1 MKKALA
7 LILALTL
14 VFALAACSGGNSNT
28 PAKSDTPS
36 STPAQND
43 TPANND
49 APAAESKSY
58 QLTGT
63 YEEEG
68 ANASMLNAAFLLNL
82 NADGTAVADRYKFGQ
97 YDASDAATNPTYEA
111 SFLSGTWKEVEK
123 DGVACLQ
130 IKLAY
135 VNEDGTTS
143 NDQTAYAYDVAGE
156 YSFDLTFPVV
166 PGMSY
171 SRVATL
177 SGGET
182 KTYADANA
190 FIQAYKKE
198 FTAPE
203 HIAEFTSEN
212 GATAYAQED
221 GTLLIFVG
229 YDQVAEGKWNVDES
243 GVTVSVA
250 GEKVDVTNE
259 NGAASFTFSRDP
271 GNGETVDYVLTCADT
286 SALGSVEVAA
296 DAPYTTT
303 VALGDQQFPAELTL
317 GEDGKGTF
325 KAAVEMA
332 ITYEKV
338 GNAVVI
344 AADGELEG
352 YAAQIFPNVPH
363 AYLLNADKSMLALKG
378 AYIAG
383 DMMAMYLTSDTD
395 MTCDVFAYGFAKDG
409 FTYSLNEDATE
420 LTVTGKPAEMGAFEQ
435 VWAGAGADVF
445 TLDGVVA
452 TAKA

>member
-1 MKKALA
+1 MKMKKILAIVLA
-7 LILALTL
+7 LVL
-14 VFALAACSGGNSNT
+14 VLALAACGGETEAPKTSTPSTT
-28 PAKSDTPS
+28 PATSDTPAS
-36 STPAQND
+36 S
-43 TPANND
+43 D
-49 APAAESKSY
+49 APAAEQKSF
-58 QLTGT
+58 QLTGV
-63 YEEEG
+63 YEEAG
-68 ANASMLNAAFLLNL
+68 SSASMLNAAFLLNL
-82 NADGTAVADRYKFGQ
+82 NADGTAVADRYKFSQ
-97 YDASDAATNPTYEA
+97 YDASDAATNPSFEA
-111 SFLSGTWKEVEK
+111 SYLSGTWKEVEK
-123 DGVACLQ
+123 DGVPCLQ

-135 VNEDGTTS
+135 VNADGSTS
-143 NDQTAYAYDVAGE
+143 NDQTAYAYDVAGD

-171 SRVATL
+171 SRNVTMN
-177 SGGET
+177 GGAT

-190 FIQAYKKE
+190 FIQAYKQE

-203 HIAEFTSEN
+203 HIAELTSEN
-212 GATAYAQED
+212 GATAYVQED

-243 GVTVSVA
+243 GVTVSVG
-250 GEKVDVTNE
+250 GEKADVTNE

-271 GNGETVDYVLTCADT
+271 GNGTVIDYVLTCADT
-286 SALGSVEVAA
+286 SALGSVEVAE

-303 VALGDQQFPAELTL
+303 VTLGDQQFPAELTL

-363 AYLLNADKSMLALKG
+363 AYLLNADKSMLGLKG
-378 AYIAG
+378 AYIAA

-395 MTCDVFAYGFAKDG
+395 MTCDVFAYSFAKEG
-409 FTYSLNEDATE
+409 FTYSLNEDGTE
-420 LTVTGKPAEMGAFEQ
+420 LTVTGLPAEMGAFEQ
-435 VWAGAGADVF
+435 VWGGAGAEVY
-445 TLDGVVA
+445 TLEGTVA